1 MKTTTHYPDFEVTE
15 LTNEDAAEALS
26 HEFDPITSDFG
37 RLEAPCAVVT
47 MAEQHAIA
55 MRASP
60 SRGAQ
65 RYSDWL
71 KSPSGMTFGDWLKN
85 GEPEP
90 DNTCSSCQ
98 GTGIGN
104 PHTGS
109 SCWVCNGRGVNK
121 PAMEFD
127 V

>member
-1 MKTTTHYPDFEVTE
+1 MTNTTTLIRPLHVVPIGEQMRI
-15 LTNEDAAEALS
+15 AHEAIS
-26 HEFDPITSDFG
+26 QPTKG
-37 RLEAPCAVVT
+37 
-47 MAEQHAIA
+47 QK
-55 MRASP
+55 
-60 SRGAQ
+60 
-65 RYSDWL
+65 RYSEWL
-71 KSPSGMTFGDWLKN
+71 KSSSDMTFGDWLKN

-109 SCWVCNGRGVNK
+109 SCWICNGRGVNK